1 MDTAALR
8 QMIRRKM
15 REKQRAGAYL
25 VTEDE
30 AHDASIGMQQPMV
43 VSSEALHHSQGSK
56 VERTGVDMDNVK
68 ACADEA
74 ATYMHAKQQQM
85 QVAYA
90 KRLLQSTNPPK
101 AQSNEGERRRKESKD
116 KVVRKGFG

>member
-30 AHDASIGMQQPMV
+30 AHDASIGMQQPMG

-74 ATYMHAKQQQM
+74 ATSHARQATANAGGIRQEASAVYQPT
-85 QVAYA
+85 
-90 KRLLQSTNPPK
+90 QSTVK
-101 AQSNEGERRRKESKD
+101 
-116 KVVRKGFG
+116 

>member
-30 AHDASIGMQQPMV
+30 AHDASIGMQQPMG

-56 VERTGVDMDNVK
+56 SREDRCRYGQ
-68 ACADEA
+68 C
-74 ATYMHAKQQQM
+74 QG
-85 QVAYA
+85 
-90 KRLLQSTNPPK
+90 LC
-101 AQSNEGERRRKESKD
+101 
-116 KVVRKGFG
+116 